1 MDLLLGLMLGLLQ
14 SVLLGL
20 LLGLLQSLL
29 LGLLLDLLLVLL
41 TGFLLTP
48 PGFILLPCVPLLVW
62 VWVWPLLLGSELEVH
77 MTVWAWGC
85 IKGRGRVCLSRCRV
99 CLSLGG
105 GSLV

>member
-41 TGFLLTP
+41 TRFLLTP
-48 PGFILLPCVPLLVW
+48 LVFILLPCVPFLL
-62 VWVWPLLLGSELEVH
+62 WVWPLLLGPELEVH